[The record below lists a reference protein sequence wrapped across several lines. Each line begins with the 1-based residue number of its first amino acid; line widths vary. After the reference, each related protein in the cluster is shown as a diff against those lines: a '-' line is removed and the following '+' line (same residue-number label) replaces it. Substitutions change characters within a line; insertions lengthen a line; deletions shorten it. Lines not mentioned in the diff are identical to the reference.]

1 MSRFNGCEK
10 NFPLNYGCFVIEKCG
25 VMKWDKVRNNITG
38 ECTTFVDDGNCTG
51 ETEEHAWRV
60 QRRFTT
66 AMQYRGIQNAARKTK
81 PPGQENTGSW
91 AGGMMEASNSTVSK
105 FISKAKWEKTKAIL
119 KRIGE
124 EIETSPDGKLEFKQ
138 LERDRGYLIH
148 VAPCYKHMTPFLKG
162 IHQTIEIW
170 QPNRNKDTDKE

>member
-1 MSRFNGCEK
+1 MQEGVVGDRLALTN
-10 NFPLNYGCFVIEKCG
+10 PMQWDYVILNLPGSPKFDPRLPW
-25 VMKWDKVRNNITG
+25 VMKWDKIRNNITG

-51 ETEEHAWRV
+51 ETAEHAWRV

-66 AMQYRGIQNAARKTK
+66 AMQYRGIQNAAHKTK

-91 AGGMMEASNSTVSK
+91 AGGMMNATNSTVSK

-124 EIETSPDGKLEFKQ
+124 EIDTSLDGKLEFKQ
-138 LERDRGYLIH
+138 LD
-148 VAPCYKHMTPFLKG
+148 
-162 IHQTIEIW
+162 
-170 QPNRNKDTDKE
+170 